1 METTIDSN
9 YVIAHRDFWQAI
21 ADKYKDKGTLKGQFI
36 GSILLDWLYD
46 VNCTLDSINEET
58 VIYTWKTQKAYDDF
72 LLTSMLN
79 AKFIIK
85 QCKTIYKNNREE
97 IKAELGDNPL
107 DYVCDLTADYYFAT
121 GIAVEP

>member
-9 YVIAHRDFWQAI
+9 YAVAHRDFWQAI
-21 ADKYKDKGTLKGQFI
+21 ADKYKAKKTLKGQFI
-36 GSILLDWLYD
+36 GSILMDWLYD
-46 VNCTLDSINEET
+46 VNYALDLINDET
-58 VIYTWKTQKAYDDF
+58 VIYTWKTQEAYDDY

-85 QCKTIYKNNREE
+85 QCKDIYKNNREE
-97 IKAELGDNPL
+97 IKTELGDDTP

-121 GIAVEP
+121 GIAVEA